1 MFLPTNC
8 LSVLD
13 HFVELALK
21 GFIKHFFGTNTVSA
35 NALEMFQKCLQK
47 CSQKDNI
54 QLKTFQSSVV
64 FHIETSHLIC
74 PANQITGFYMEYNGL
89 MWVTW
94 INLPLTHSFLD
105 PHKLFLLKI
114 CSSSFAVPL
123 KRIYEDLYAMYN
135 FLIVEKKQFV
145 SMKTC
150 QRDIDGYGLM
160 KFNIF
165 SLTLS

>member
-21 GFIKHFFGTNTVSA
+21 GFIKHFFGTNTVST
-35 NALEMFQKCLQK
+35 NVLEMFQK

-54 QLKTFQSSVV
+54 QLNSFQSSVV
-64 FHIETSHLIC
+64 FHIC

-94 INLPLTHSFLD
+94 VNLPLTHAFLY
-105 PHKLFLLKI
+105 PQKLFLLKI

-145 SMKTC
+145 PM
-150 QRDIDGYGLM
+150 
-160 KFNIF
+160 
-165 SLTLS
+165 

>member
-21 GFIKHFFGTNTVSA
+21 GFIKRFFGTNTVSA
-35 NALEMFQKCLQK
+35 NALEMFQKC
-47 CSQKDNI
+47 SQKDNM
-54 QLKTFQSSVV
+54 QLNSFQSSVV

-94 INLPLTHSFLD
+94 VNLPLTHSFLD

-123 KRIYEDLYAMYN
+123 NRIYEDLYAMYD
-135 FLIVEKKQFV
+135 FLIVEKKQLV
-145 SMKTC
+145 SM
-150 QRDIDGYGLM
+150 
-160 KFNIF
+160 
-165 SLTLS
+165 